1 VKTTVGKMG
10 LPPTEDNSILPSDL
24 PNPSNQTTSVAESA
38 EKTPPRTVPPTCPG
52 PAESRLVPS
61 AIGGVPAWFVD
72 HAEHISRCHPPSLVP
87 PTCPGATHLPR
98 CHPPW
103 NINTVPG
110 TQFGQRADCAVS
122 GVGCFVRHRVPR
134 IRRPVT
140 MHFADAGSILEHR
153 SAKLHDSTLLF

>member
-10 LPPTEDNSILPSDL
+10 LPPTEDGAILPSDL

-38 EKTPPRTVPPTCPG
+38 ETTPPRTVPPTCPG

-98 CHPPW
+98 CHPPSP
-103 NINTVPG
+103 VPPTCPG
-110 TQFGQRADCAVS
+110 ATHRGISTRCLAPNSANEPIVPFLELGVSYDIGCRGS
-122 GVGCFVRHRVPR
+122 GV
-134 IRRPVT
+134 
-140 MHFADAGSILEHR
+140 L
-153 SAKLHDSTLLF
+153 

>member
-1 VKTTVGKMG
+1 MKTTVGKMG
-10 LPPTEDNSILPSDL
+10 LPPTEDGAILPSDL

-87 PTCPGATHLPR
+87 PTCPGATHLHR
-98 CHPPW
+98 CHPPAPVPP
-103 NINTVPG
+103 TVEYQHGAWHPIRPTSRLCRFWSWVFRTTSG
-110 TQFGQRADCAVS
+110 AADPASCDHAL
-122 GVGCFVRHRVPR
+122 R
-134 IRRPVT
+134 
-140 MHFADAGSILEHR
+140 
-153 SAKLHDSTLLF
+153 